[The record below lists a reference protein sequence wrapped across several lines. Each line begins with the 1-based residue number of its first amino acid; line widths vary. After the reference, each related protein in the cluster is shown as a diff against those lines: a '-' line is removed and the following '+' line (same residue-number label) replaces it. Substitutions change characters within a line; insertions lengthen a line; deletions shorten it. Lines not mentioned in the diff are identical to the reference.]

1 MEETYILASEIESNR
16 DPMQCPKCNDWMSDF
31 DWQTHT
37 CKGDDPVESSVAAG
51 VMSCGV
57 SVKNIIFMREMNVR
71 PMNNP
76 IKVALKVYLIVFWLV
91 SIIHLG
97 KYIELMN
104 NHE

>member
-51 VMSCGV
+51 C
-57 SVKNIIFMREMNVR
+57 
-71 PMNNP
+71 
-76 IKVALKVYLIVFWLV
+76 
-91 SIIHLG
+91 
-97 KYIELMN
+97 
-104 NHE
+104 